1 MASHQELSD
10 STPLLSTFSPLN
22 PDTLTPSAEPEDCK
36 LTRRPI
42 LQLPNPTTHLTRT
55 STAASLDNA
64 SFIYGNSA
72 RSDQMIT
79 DDGQQKTVAM
89 NHFEASPLTPPRT
102 PTIAK
107 AVPPFSPTPI
117 PTPGDEDPAEEPV
130 QIFPDIPESTED
142 SPIDPTPLTSKATQ
156 TTPFTDADLAPAI
169 QSART
174 EHLCRLA
181 DLFTNLTALASTH
194 DTTLSTLYA
203 NKITSLESRLAA
215 LTTQHATLTTQ
226 HATDLAALHA
236 QLAQARDDHTRE
248 THALL
253 ARKDEEL
260 ARAVDAVRVEMARH
274 AEERVRL
281 VIDEMRAQMDERVR
295 AAREEMAVL
304 GDERVAAVK
313 EEVLA
318 RQQRR
323 MTGQQGGR
331 SREGRGEV
339 WAVARLWG
347 VGGGRS
353 R

>member
-1 MASHQELSD
+1 
-10 STPLLSTFSPLN
+10 
-22 PDTLTPSAEPEDCK
+22 
-36 LTRRPI
+36 
-42 LQLPNPTTHLTRT
+42 
-55 STAASLDNA
+55 
-64 SFIYGNSA
+64 
-72 RSDQMIT
+72 MIT
-79 DDGQQKTVAM
+79 DDGQQKTVVM

-117 PTPGDEDPAEEPV
+117 PTPGDEDPAEVEPV
-130 QIFPDIPESTED
+130 QIFPDIPESAED
-142 SPIDPTPLTSKATQ
+142 STVDPTPLTSKATQ

-194 DTTLSTLYA
+194 DTTLSSLYA
-203 NKITSLESRLAA
+203 KKITSLESRLAA
-215 LTTQHATLTTQ
+215 LTTQHQALTTQ
-226 HATDLAALHA
+226 HATDLATLHA

-274 AEERVRL
+274 AEERMRL
-281 VIDEMRAQMDERVR
+281 VMDEMRAQMDEQVR